1 MEDKKLG
8 VKSMFYGCC
17 PICKT
22 VLIQAQNGLDGYI
35 RCTKCE
41 NYVHVIIRNN
51 TVSAKL
57 KP

>member
-1 MEDKKLG
+1 MDDKILS